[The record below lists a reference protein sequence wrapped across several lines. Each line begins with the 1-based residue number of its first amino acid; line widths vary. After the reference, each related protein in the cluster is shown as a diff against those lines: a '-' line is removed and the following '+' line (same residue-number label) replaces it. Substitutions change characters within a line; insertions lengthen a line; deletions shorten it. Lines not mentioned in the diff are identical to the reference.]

1 VTEPFW
7 VLDSGALVAY
17 SRGVDSV
24 GQLLVDVADAEVTV
38 AVPLVCLVEAYSM
51 LHHTEHR
58 LLRMLRRNPYVT
70 TASLAADLDGPD
82 DCPGVGIMA
91 RIAGRL
97 GAGHTAYLALVNA
110 AGVVTSEPD
119 QIRSVLG
126 DSWSIVEV

>member
-1 VTEPFW
+1 MTEPFW

-17 SRGVDSV
+17 SHGDDAI

-38 AVPLVCLVEAYSM
+38 AVPLVCLVEAYSI

-70 TASLAADLDGPD
+70 TTTLASDLDGAD
-82 DCPGVGIMA
+82 DCPGVGIMT

-97 GAGHTAYLALVNA
+97 GAGHCAYLALVSA
-110 AGVVTSEPD
+110 AGVVTSRPD

-126 DSWSIVEV
+126 ENWSIVEV

>member
-1 VTEPFW
+1 MTEPFW

-17 SRGVDSV
+17 SQGVDAV

-58 LLRMLRRNPYVT
+58 LLGMLRRNPYVT
-70 TASLAADLDGPD
+70 TALLAADLDGSD
-82 DCPGVGIMA
+82 DCPGVGTMA

-97 GAGHTAYLALVNA
+97 GAGHSAYLALVNA
-110 AGVVTSEPD
+110 AGVVTSRPD

-126 DSWSIVEV
+126 ENWSIVEV